1 MQPRRAPLFANSSA
15 RHVPWPSTC
24 SLQPAGAQ
32 NPALQ
37 TQQCSRSA
45 QAALRSALPLAGVQ
59 TAALLPRQAGNVASC
74 KFSSFLEPLNRWPAA
89 RLVICYLLVSLSIFF
104 FSPSEFQ
111 AGKWSQAEERGSAI
125 HPEHQ
130 QTWALTSAAVGIE
143 SRLPA
148 LQLLHSA
155 LLHRDGTTLGW
166 RPGFGRQCPV
176 LVASVSPA
184 SGD

>member
-104 FSPSEFQ
+104 FSQVNFKLANGARQRSVAARSTPS
-111 AGKWSQAEERGSAI
+111 
-125 HPEHQ
+125 
-130 QTWALTSAAVGIE
+130 TSKPGL
-143 SRLPA
+143 SPL
-148 LQLLHSA
+148 LQ
-155 LLHRDGTTLGW
+155 W
-166 RPGFGRQCPV
+166 E
-176 LVASVSPA
+176 
-184 SGD
+184 